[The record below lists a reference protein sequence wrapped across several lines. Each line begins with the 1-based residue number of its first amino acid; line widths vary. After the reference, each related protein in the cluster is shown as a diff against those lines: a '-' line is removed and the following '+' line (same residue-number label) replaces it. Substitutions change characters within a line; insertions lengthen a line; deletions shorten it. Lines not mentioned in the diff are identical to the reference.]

1 MCVAGYNSHPRQF
14 CGTINPAITHMKSLN
29 DTQKQ
34 FIAKL
39 ISVSANAK
47 PNVNGTMFRN
57 ATVEFPNIN
66 GELVTRQAI
75 VYDNNFAYGMII
87 GNEYLTTATKTADGV
102 IITMSHLVGAE
113 TATAEDFG
121 F

>member
-1 MCVAGYNSHPRQF
+1 
-14 CGTINPAITHMKSLN
+14 MKSLN